1 MDQEGN
7 GEDKQKNNT
16 LRKQKS
22 WHELRQVVRNM
33 RRHFSSISAKIPSAL
48 SFRLIENENGQ
59 VITRIYFLGT
69 LSGGRETTLLY
80 ADIPMHN
87 SSTQENT
94 SFSWQP
100 LLESTFQVLHPLGQ
114 FSREEQLQ
122 WERKRLVM
130 WGITAYDLH
139 NGIGRFI
146 FPACG
151 SIFYCDDNNTQCKSP
166 PYFPQELRSN
176 VSGARL
182 NHHMCPQNPD
192 LVAYIYN
199 SDLWLY
205 HIKTLTEVRLTYARK
220 GSNSLSTDPISA
232 GIPSYVI
239 QEEFNR
245 YSGYWWQPVHYPNEE
260 NIYRILYEEVDES
273 DVEILHLPSYCDEHD
288 VEEFRFP
295 RAGKMNLDNLCI
307 LCHTNRP
314 KIDSTTSRHISPD
327 DENKGRTHI
336 LYNDNNQHLSPPGT
350 LSTCSNTNNGN
361 RRNIRCTEATERQ
374 LFKVNSTAVFDKM
387 NKLEYCS
394 VIKFFVLMKHGF
406 TTLHLSK
413 TTVQAVV
420 EPGGSAPK
428 KAKTIASAGKVMASD
443 FWDSKGILLIDYLSK
458 GQTINGEYYVHL
470 LDQLDEK
477 IREKRHGLQKKKILF
492 HQDNAPAHKG
502 ALAMVKLR
510 DLKYKL
516 LEHSPYSP
524 DLAASD
530 FHLFPNLKKFL
541 GRKHIGSSEEVIAV
555 VNGYFEDLPES
566 HFRDGIQLLKKHWD
580 CSLFVSIQSNINHGP
595 FGEVYRLVQNGS
607 KPFNITA
614 QSLGYLLEPPSD
626 DTYLFIAIS
635 LSEFEYLQPE
645 LFSHSLKSG
654 QTIYGMIFKPPF
666 MQSNKKYPTVL
677 TIYGGPEVQLVTN
690 TYKGMRHL
698 RQHLLAQEGYIVVAA
713 DCRGSRNRGIIFES
727 HIKGRM
733 VHDVLHFFTQESED
747 ELTFLWASEE
757 SGFRH
762 LYLITVSLLMEN
774 FSDYIVNNTFEKPE
788 TFSSNRVQKKI
799 TLTEGE
805 WEVSDKDVWVQE
817 EKRLVFFIGLKDT
830 PLERHLYVV
839 SLDYP
844 RNITCLTVP
853 GFSHVVA
860 MNKDCSLFVSIQS
873 NINHGPFGEVYRLVQ
888 NGSKPFNITAQSLG
902 YLLEPPSISL
912 SEFEYLQPELF
923 SHSLKS
929 GQTIYG
935 MIFKPPFM
943 QSNKKYPTVLTIYG
957 GPEVQLVTNTYKGM
971 RHLRQHLLAQEGYI
985 VVAADCRGSRNRGI
999 IFESHIKGRMGT
1011 VEIAD
1016 QVEVLLKLAET
1027 TNYIDLDRVAIHGW
1041 SYGGYLSLMGLA
1053 QRPDIFKIA
1062 VAGAPV
1068 TSWNLYDTGYTE
1080 RYMDTPTNNPEGYSN
1095 GSVLS
1100 YVSQLPNNENR
1111 LLIIHGLMDE
1121 NVHFSH
1127 TSQLINAMIKAGKPY
1142 QLQVYPT
1149 ERHSLRHLDA
1159 SEHYDT
1165 KLLSFFQQYL

>member
-7 GEDKQKNNT
+7 GMVKQKNSA
-16 LRKQKS
+16 LKRQKS

-33 RRHFSSISAKIPSAL
+33 RRHFSSLSAKIPSAL
-48 SFRLIENENGQ
+48 SFRCIENENGLKL
-59 VITRIYFLGT
+59 TRIYFLGT

-87 SSTQENT
+87 PSTQEKKPA
-94 SFSWQP
+94 FSWQP

-139 NGIGRFI
+139 AEIGRFI

-151 SIFYCDDNNTQCKSP
+151 SIFYCDDNNSQCKSP

-176 VSGARL
+176 VAGARL

-192 LVAYIYN
+192 LVAYVYN

-205 HIKTLTEVRLTYARK
+205 HIKMLTEVRLTYARK
-220 GSNSLSTDPISA
+220 GSSSLVSDPLSA

-245 YSGYWWQPVHYPNEE
+245 YNGYWWQPTRSSNEE
-260 NIYRILYEEVDES
+260 NVYRILYEEVDES
-273 DVEILHLPSYCDEHD
+273 DVEILHLPSYCDERD

-295 RAGKMNLDNLCI
+295 RAGTSNAQSSLKMVQFSLSSSDQIENIVYLQLAQSLC
-307 LCHTNRP
+307 
-314 KIDSTTSRHISPD
+314 
-327 DENKGRTHI
+327 
-336 LYNDNNQHLSPPGT
+336 YLSPNIEYIVRAGWTQDGKYVWTQVLDRQQCHLQLILIP
-350 LSTCSNTNNGN
+350 LSYFVPPDHMVDVTNNHITSHPAMQVIYEETSKVWINVHDVLHFFQQEHEDELTFLWASEETGFRHLYLITVGLLMESFSDYIINSSFEKPESFSSN
-361 RRNIRCTEATERQ
+361 RILKKIALTEGEWEVSDKDIWVQEEKRLIFFIGLKDTPLERHLYVVSLDYPRNICCLTSHG
-374 LFKVNSTAVFDKM
+374 FSHVVSM
-387 NKLEYCS
+387 NK
-394 VIKFFVLMKHGF
+394 
-406 TTLHLSK
+406 
-413 TTVQAVV
+413 
-420 EPGGSAPK
+420 
-428 KAKTIASAGKVMASD
+428 
-443 FWDSKGILLIDYLSK
+443 
-458 GQTINGEYYVHL
+458 
-470 LDQLDEK
+470 
-477 IREKRHGLQKKKILF
+477 
-492 HQDNAPAHKG
+492 
-502 ALAMVKLR
+502 
-510 DLKYKL
+510 
-516 LEHSPYSP
+516 
-524 DLAASD
+524 
-530 FHLFPNLKKFL
+530 
-541 GRKHIGSSEEVIAV
+541 
-555 VNGYFEDLPES
+555 
-566 HFRDGIQLLKKHWD
+566 D

-595 FGEVYRLVQNGS
+595 FGEVYRLVQNGL
-607 KPFNITA
+607 KPVDLKTE
-614 QSLGYLLEPPSD
+614 SLGYLLEPPSM
-626 DTYLFIAIS
+626 S

-654 QTIYGMIFKPPF
+654 HTIYGMIFKPPF

-698 RQHLLAQEGYIVVAA
+698 RQHLLAQEGYVVVAA
-713 DCRGSRNRGIIFES
+713 DCRGSRNRGI
-727 HIKGRM
+727 
-733 VHDVLHFFTQESED
+733 
-747 ELTFLWASEE
+747 
-757 SGFRH
+757 
-762 LYLITVSLLMEN
+762 N
-774 FSDYIVNNTFEKPE
+774 
-788 TFSSNRVQKKI
+788 
-799 TLTEGE
+799 
-805 WEVSDKDVWVQE
+805 
-817 EKRLVFFIGLKDT
+817 
-830 PLERHLYVV
+830 
-839 SLDYP
+839 
-844 RNITCLTVP
+844 
-853 GFSHVVA
+853 
-860 MNKDCSLFVSIQS
+860 
-873 NINHGPFGEVYRLVQ
+873 
-888 NGSKPFNITAQSLG
+888 
-902 YLLEPPSISL
+902 
-912 SEFEYLQPELF
+912 
-923 SHSLKS
+923 
-929 GQTIYG
+929 
-935 MIFKPPFM
+935 
-943 QSNKKYPTVLTIYG
+943 
-957 GPEVQLVTNTYKGM
+957 
-971 RHLRQHLLAQEGYI
+971 
-985 VVAADCRGSRNRGI
+985 
-999 IFESHIKGRMGT
+999 FESHIKGRMGT

-1027 TNYIDLDRVAIHGW
+1027 TNYIDLERVAIHGW

-1100 YVSQLPNNENR
+1100 YVGQLPNNENR

-1127 TSQLINAMIKAGKPY
+1127 TSQLINAMVKAGKPY